1 MTQQKNCEIKFYMIE
16 KDFNVFQLIEAEIKD
31 FEESD
36 NNAIRQFL

>member
-1 MTQQKNCEIKFYMIE
+1 MTQQKNREIKFCMIE
-16 KDFNVFQLIEAEIKD
+16 KDFNVFQLIVAEKKG